1 MKPITKHI
9 LATTTALLAGG
20 ALAFALFAYFGVYN
34 FGADAQHSAPV
45 YSLLDYMR
53 ERSIEVRA
61 QNIKVPVLKDPGRT
75 VKGAGNYN
83 AMCVQCHLAPGM
95 AETELSRGLYP
106 APPNLSKTRLNPAH
120 AFWAV
125 KHGIKTSG
133 MPAWG
138 KSMNDEEIWNMVGF
152 LQQLP
157 DLDAQG
163 YRAMVAKSSG
173 HSHAGAGAG
182 HDEGGSGE
190 DAHAGMGH
198 AKGEGEHPGGMPEM
212 DHATSPKPA
221 SEAKRAH

>member
-9 LATTTALLAGG
+9 LATIAALLAGG
-20 ALAFALFAYFGVYN
+20 ALAFALFAHFGVYN

-53 ERSIEVRA
+53 ERSIELRA
-61 QNIKVPVLKDPGRT
+61 QNIKVPVLNDPGQT

-106 APPNLSKTRLNPAH
+106 APPNLSKTRLKPAH

-138 KSMNDEEIWNMVGF
+138 KSMNDEEIWNMVAF

-190 DAHAGMGH
+190 DAHAEMGH
-198 AKGEGEHPGGMPEM
+198 AEGEGEHPGGMPDM

-221 SEAKRAH
+221 PEAEHAH